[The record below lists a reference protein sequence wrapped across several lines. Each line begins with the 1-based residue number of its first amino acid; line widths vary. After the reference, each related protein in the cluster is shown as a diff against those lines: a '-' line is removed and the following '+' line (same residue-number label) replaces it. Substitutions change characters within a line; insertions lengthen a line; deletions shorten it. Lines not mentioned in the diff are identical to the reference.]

1 VRYVLVPHRRTNLC
15 YLLCRSKPVKP
26 CHQRCVETCSHEQ
39 PARRHPR
46 GLGGSRSRSE
56 VCAWG
61 TRRGRCVNGWRL
73 AIGAVL
79 LLLVVRLLQGGGR
92 SFCFCLWFGFY
103 KVVAVSETGADAD
116 GGSGRAW
123 RHRLPQRK
131 QCLNSA
137 KQCSPGLTSPGS
149 KTRKWHR
156 SIDRIP
162 VRAINH
168 HCR

>member
-1 VRYVLVPHRRTNLC
+1 VHISNESLLVILVVGLVAGWLAGKIVQGAGFGLIGDIAIGIVGAFIGDW
-15 YLLCRSKPVKP
+15 LLPQIGI
-26 CHQRCVETCSHEQ
+26 H
-39 PARRHPR
+39 
-46 GLGGSRSRSE
+46 LGSGIVS
-56 VCAWG
+56 AI
-61 TRRGRCVNGWRL
+61 VN
-73 AIGAVL
+73 ATIGAVL

-162 VRAINH
+162 VRAINY